1 MPQQEI
7 TTYARRNQWE
17 YWVEAVTDWVYG
29 KTYKE
34 RYQSQG
40 VIRPYYKGYERG
52 REHLNPSQITLIEGY
67 LRP

>member
-52 REHLNPSQITLIEGY
+52 RAHLNPSQITLIEGY